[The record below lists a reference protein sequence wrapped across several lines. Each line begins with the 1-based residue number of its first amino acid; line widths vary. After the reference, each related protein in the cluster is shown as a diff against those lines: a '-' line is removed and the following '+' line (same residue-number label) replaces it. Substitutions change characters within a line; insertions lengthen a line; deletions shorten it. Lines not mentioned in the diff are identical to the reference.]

1 MKEEHDENMFG
12 PEDSWPGAKQEL
24 DRHFRTKRFVFW
36 MTSLSIAGI
45 LILGTWFLSR
55 NNNTSQ
61 TVEKSTSTESA
72 QPTVSSRTQ
81 TEITPDA
88 GSTPRVQTSGTSED
102 SKTANHS
109 SSPSANNFSQT
120 NSNGSNSV
128 KNHESPVQQKSKLQ
142 SEESS
147 VTLLSSELKAQ
158 PVIHSTESK
167 FNAGEPKE
175 ISTDISVSEN
185 SKTSLLGQDPG
196 NMMTFQEQ
204 AKTSPL
210 ALIVPLAGKPLVT
223 NATSLMIVSNQGSIL
238 PEPKSSTHVEWSANI
253 YGGAH
258 YLWKDIHNA
267 PVKWMN
273 RRNEEEK
280 NIVLPSMGASLAAA
294 IKSFSF
300 SIGVEYSTWGEKA
313 DYSPRSWQE
322 EIQQRGNWQTYLYS
336 AVDTDTAYFSGN
348 QYFLQNTVQRMDS
361 NYITIVDTLYG
372 EKYDASI
379 VAANGI
385 NRYWY
390 VEVPVELSYKHSF
403 GKLGLGASAGIS
415 PAWLVSKKGNYLKQ
429 NMEGVETIQ
438 SAGATNAMIVNGR
451 LSLDVY
457 YAILP
462 RLNIV
467 LRPQVKGNL
476 QSVFSSDSGFE
487 QKYKGAGILFG
498 INYKLN

>member
-36 MTSLSIAGI
+36 MTSLSITGI
-45 LILGTWFLSR
+45 LILGTLFLSR
-55 NNNTSQ
+55 NYNTSEP
-61 TVEKSTSTESA
+61 VEKSTAIESA
-72 QPTVSSRTQ
+72 QPVVSSRIQ
-81 TEITPDA
+81 TENTPEEA
-88 GSTPRVQTSGTSED
+88 STSGVQTSGASED
-102 SKTANHS
+102 SKAVTS
-109 SSPSANNFSQT
+109 SSAASTNNFSQT
-120 NSNGSNSV
+120 KSNGSNSV
-128 KNHESPVQQKSKLQ
+128 KNHESSIQQNSKLQ
-142 SEESS
+142 SASS
-147 VTLLSSELKAQ
+147 QVTLASSELKEQ
-158 PVIHSTESK
+158 PIIHSEESK
-167 FNAGEPKE
+167 SKAGESKTL
-175 ISTDISVSEN
+175 SNDISSSDYTKPSLQSSEPAN
-185 SKTSLLGQDPG
+185 IYTV
-196 NMMTFQEQ
+196 QEQ
-204 AKTSPL
+204 PKTSPL
-210 ALIVPLAGKPLVT
+210 ALIVPLGSKPLVT
-223 NATSLMIVSNQGSIL
+223 GATNLMIVSNQESVLI
-238 PEPKSSTHVEWSANI
+238 EPRSKAHVGWSANI

-280 NIVLPSMGASLAAA
+280 NVVLPSMGASLAAA

-322 EIQQRGNWQTYLYS
+322 EIQQHGNWQTYLYS
-336 AVDTDTAYFSGN
+336 AIDTDTAYFSGN

-361 NYITIVDTLYG
+361 NYITITDTLYG

-379 VAANGI
+379 VAANGV

-403 GKLGLGASAGIS
+403 GKFGLGASAGIA

-429 NMEGVETIQ
+429 NLEGVETIQ
-438 SAGATNAMIVNGR
+438 SAGSTNAMIVNGR

-467 LRPQVKGNL
+467 VRPQVKGNL
-476 QSVFSSDSGFE
+476 QSVFSADSGFD

-498 INYKLN
+498 VNYRLK

>member
-36 MTSLSIAGI
+36 MTSLSITGI

-61 TVEKSTSTESA
+61 PVENSTAIESA
-72 QPTVSSRTQ
+72 QPVVSSSSQ

-88 GSTPRVQTSGTSED
+88 GSTPGVQTSGISEE

-109 SSPSANNFSQT
+109 ASPSANNFSQT
-120 NSNGSNSV
+120 NINRSGSV
-128 KNHESPVQQKSKLQ
+128 KNHESAVEQNSKLQ
-142 SEESS
+142 SAVNP
-147 VTLLSSELKAQ
+147 VTLASAELEAQ
-158 PVIHSTESK
+158 PINHSEEVKS
-167 FNAGEPKE
+167 NVGEPKLSSSH
-175 ISTDISVSEN
+175 ISASEPT
-185 SKTSLLGQDPG
+185 KTPLQNPDAG
-196 NMMTFQEQ
+196 NMFTNHEQ
-204 AKTSPL
+204 IKTSPL
-210 ALIVPLAGKPLVT
+210 ALIVPLGSKPLVT
-223 NATSLMIVSNQGSIL
+223 NATNLMIVSNQNSVL
-238 PEPKSSTHVEWSANI
+238 PQPKSSTQIDWSANI

-258 YLWKDIHNA
+258 YFWKDIHSA

-280 NIVLPSMGASLAAA
+280 NVVLPSIGASLAAS

-313 DYSPRSWQE
+313 DYSPLSWQE

-403 GKLGLGASAGIS
+403 GKLGLGASAGIA

-429 NMEGVETIQ
+429 NLEGVESIQ
-438 SAGATNAMIVNGR
+438 SSGVTNALIMNGR

-467 LRPQVKGNL
+467 VRPQVKGNL

-487 QKYKGAGILFG
+487 QKYQGAGILFG
-498 INYKLN
+498 VNYKLK